1 MANNRLQ
8 TGTSKGQ
15 RIAIWAILILT
26 VGSTIALYAA
36 SFLQQKNER
45 ADTQKYQEAIAKYQ
59 ADYEKYTAKREA
71 QAKELSAKY
80 YDSFKDYE
88 KYPSAFNAASVNSKT
103 DVEKNDLK
111 VGDGAEITDET
122 EYSAYYIGW
131 KSDGTVFDGSFEN
144 GALKIPFTITAA
156 SSMIEGWSE
165 GWSEGVKGMKIGGI
179 REISIPS
186 AKAYGEAGQPNSQDS
201 SKSIGAN
208 EPLKFVVFAIPKIE
222 EIPQPDPASYD
233 LGV

>member
-45 ADTQKYQEAIAKYQ
+45 ADTQKYQEALAKYQ
-59 ADYEKYTAKREA
+59 ADYEKYTAELEA
-71 QAKELSAKY
+71 QAKEPSAKY

-111 VGDGAEITDET
+111 TGDGAEITDGT

-144 GALKIPFTITAA
+144 GALKTPLTI
-156 SSMIEGWSE
+156 SMIE

-186 AKAYGEAGQPNSQDS
+186 AKAYGEAGQTNSQDS
-201 SKSIGAN
+201 SKSIGTN
-208 EPLKFVVFAIPKIE
+208 EPLKFVVFVIPKIE
-222 EIPQPDPASYD
+222 EVPQPDPSSYD